1 MRFTRPGAR
10 HETDTGSPRRPPNTG
25 APCYIMFESVGI
37 RGVERGVPVLA
48 EERQERILG
57 ELRRKGAV
65 RVADLT
71 DLLAV
76 SDMTI
81 RRDLEQLPKEGVA
94 RKVHG
99 GAVLARRVAF
109 EPGFA
114 AKSQLAQPAKQ
125 AIAQRAAQLIQPGAA
140 IGLSAGTTTWAMA
153 PYVAS
158 IPGLTVVTNSTT
170 VADVITSLDGGN
182 QVTVILTGGVRT
194 PSAALVG
201 RGADRTIASMH
212 VDQLFLG
219 VHGMDT
225 RAGFTTPNLAEAT
238 TNRVLVESAREVI
251 VLADSS
257 KWGVVGLADIGPLTI
272 ASTVI
277 TDDALSGDARRT
289 LGEFVEHVVT
299 VPAPR

>member
-1 MRFTRPGAR
+1 
-10 HETDTGSPRRPPNTG
+10 
-25 APCYIMFESVGI
+25 
-37 RGVERGVPVLA
+37 VLA
-48 EERQERILG
+48 EERQERILA

-71 DLLAV
+71 ELLDV

-81 RRDLEQLPKEGVA
+81 RRDLEQLAREGVA

-125 AIAQRAAQLIQPGAA
+125 AIAQQAARMIQPGAA

-153 PYVAS
+153 PFVAS

-201 RGADRTIASMH
+201 PVADRTIASMH

-219 VHGMDT
+219 VHGMDP

-238 TNRVLVESAREVI
+238 TNRVFVESAREVI

-257 KWGVVGLADIGPLTI
+257 KWGVVGLADIAPLH
-272 ASTVI
+272 AAATVI
-277 TDDALSGDARRT
+277 TDDGLPDDARH
-289 LGEFVEHVVT
+289 LLEEAVGEVVT
-299 VPAPR
+299 VPMPR